1 MDNFPFGEIIKKA
14 WVTTFKNVKLWWLG
28 LFVGGTFS
36 FSLPN
41 VDSFQN
47 DVKDSIPNLQNAW
60 SEISQNWGLMLL
72 LFAAGLIFIA
82 GIWIITLIAR
92 GGLVSGLESAR
103 KNESYKFWSLVGIG
117 AKKFPQLLLMDLMY
131 ALPVIVLMIIAL
143 AVFPWNDP
151 ISPRAFWTLI
161 PPFFLMFFYAIF
173 IGFFKVYSYFF
184 AVVENKSAWISIS
197 SSFELF
203 KKHPGK
209 IILTMVITIGLM
221 FALMFAIFIGMLILA
236 IPFVLLVGLGVL
248 IGKWFFVVTG
258 ILAVIVSLVAMLAVK
273 GISSVYFHSYYFN
286 AFQEL
291 KK

>member
-1 MDNFPFGEIIKKA
+1 
-14 WVTTFKNVKLWWLG
+14 
-28 LFVGGTFS
+28 
-36 FSLPN
+36 
-41 VDSFQN
+41 
-47 DVKDSIPNLQNAW
+47 
-60 SEISQNWGLMLL
+60 
-72 LFAAGLIFIA
+72 LIF
-82 GIWIITLIAR
+82 L
-92 GGLVSGLESAR
+92 
-103 KNESYKFWSLVGIG
+103 
-117 AKKFPQLLLMDLMY
+117 
-131 ALPVIVLMIIAL
+131 
-143 AVFPWNDP
+143 
-151 ISPRAFWTLI
+151 
-161 PPFFLMFFYAIF
+161 YAIF
-173 IGFFKVYSYFF
+173 VGFFKIYSYFF
-184 AVVENKSAWISIS
+184 AVVEDKSAWTSIKL
-197 SSFELF
+197 SFELF